1 MVVRTDTVSPTARFT
16 TTLLTLPAL
25 GDVAGS
31 KEKICDS
38 VEVELPATKLSR
50 RASDPSALRV
60 ATRRL
65 PLASDCSE
73 SCPRAAAAV
82 EDEKSANVSVSPLDV
97 RNTSCEPIF
106 VTLSLLP
113 PPKSGV

>member
-16 TTLLTLPAL
+16 MTLLTLPAL
-25 GDVAGS
+25 ADVAGS

-38 VEVELPATKLSR
+38 VAVEFPATKLSS

-82 EDEKSANVSVSPLDV
+82 EDEKSAKVSVSPLSV
-97 RNTSCEPIF
+97 RKTNVEPILIS
-106 VTLSLLP
+106 VSVLP
-113 PPKSGV
+113 APKAGV